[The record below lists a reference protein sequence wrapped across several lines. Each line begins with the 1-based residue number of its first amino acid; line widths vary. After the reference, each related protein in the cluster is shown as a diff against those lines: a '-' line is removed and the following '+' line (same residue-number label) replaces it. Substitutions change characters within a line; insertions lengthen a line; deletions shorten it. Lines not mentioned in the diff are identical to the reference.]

1 MYTAGNLTEK
11 EKIESINRLMDYH
24 DRIKGTPNSA
34 LDFRA
39 VLSFVNSLLL
49 PLLAFL
55 LSNMKGL
62 IGLVH
67 K

>member
-1 MYTAGNLTEK
+1 
-11 EKIESINRLMDYH
+11 MDYH